1 MVHERL
7 SPKDLAA
14 LRESLRRHGHVRFP
28 ALRTEID
35 DLTAQAIGDL
45 WEYLKGRDGATT
57 FDDETVRKIAY
68 AIFNRRAADS
78 YRKLVPE
85 RNIDIGPEPLAE
97 VQSDT
102 DDPLTTVLY
111 RKMLSVCVAELSNLA
126 EVDQKILAVLTGIAS
141 HQDNA
146 LNPAERQRLHRLR
159 KRLATAIHRQLGED
173 AYKLLRKDI

>member
-1 MVHERL
+1 MTERL
-7 SPKDLAA
+7 STKELAA
-14 LRESLRRHGHVRFP
+14 LRERLRRHGHARFP

-45 WEYLKGRDGATT
+45 WEYLKGRDAATT

-68 AIFNRRAADS
+68 AIFDRRAADS
-78 YRKLVPE
+78 YRRLVPD
-85 RNIDIGPEPLAE
+85 RNADIGPDSLVEL
-97 VQSDT
+97 QSGT

-126 EVDQKILAVLTGIAS
+126 EADQRILAVLTGITS
-141 HQDNA
+141 RRDDA

-173 AYKLLRKDI
+173 AYNLLRKDI